1 MDRFL
6 SGVAPVPPPRAAICS
21 KTSRRESIV
30 SAASILGKQSLAV
43 RDAGASGVNA
53 QATAK
58 VLRVVLERDGCAL
71 GAHVKDVHN
80 PALAA
85 AMFPLGAMC
94 RMPIGLVGD
103 WRRSQPW
110 ASVSR

>member
-1 MDRFL
+1 MSLQYRL
-6 SGVAPVPPPRAAICS
+6 LGRPICS

-58 VLRVVLERDGCAL
+58 VLRVVLERDGYAM
-71 GAHVKDVHN
+71 GAHAKDVHN

>member
-1 MDRFL
+1 VDRFL

-21 KTSRRESIV
+21 KTSRRE
-30 SAASILGKQSLAV
+30 ASSQPPRSWGSSRSQFETPAPL
-43 RDAGASGVNA
+43 GVNA

-110 ASVSR
+110 ASLSR